1 MKIRTKLFILVTL
14 LIGVMLGSVSAF
26 YVSNKQVKTM
36 YEDIVG
42 NDKMLLHIKAI
53 QFRLAGYSNDE
64 RAYLLTGDS
73 KFLEQMKEKSADVT
87 TNLEELKTMRADAET
102 QSILAKIANNYSVY
116 IAASQRVVQAYQS
129 GNMAQAR
136 STHFGEERTARKEL
150 DPIISGF
157 FKSME
162 EKKKQQIAEL
172 QQKFTNQAIINIS
185 IVIFSIVV
193 GLVAGWFILRSIL
206 KPIWFI
212 QAELKN
218 IAEGDGDLTKE
229 ISWRANDELKELA
242 VSFNQMMRS
251 LRELISQVRSGA
263 EQVTLCVEELNAST
277 TETSRTA
284 EMVSQNVVDIAEG
297 MKQQVTEMSQT
308 SQSVHHMVTDVQHIA
323 SSAKAVADD
332 AAMMKQLSDEGT
344 TILQTVRAQMDTVK
358 QTNDESTR
366 IMKELGEQYASI
378 EKIIDVIHKIA
389 TQTNLL
395 ALNAAI
401 ESARAG
407 EYGKGF
413 AVVADEVRKLAEET
427 SGSTQEIS
435 EIVRSLQAK
444 MNQIVASMEK
454 GTEEIKK
461 GDELVNRTGVTF
473 AEIQETILDVTKKM
487 TDISLA
493 TEELT
498 LYGEQSL
505 RLMKEIERVNDSNT
519 NKTHHISASTQQQ
532 LASFEEV
539 SATAH
544 TLAGMAETLRSR
556 VERFKV

>member
-150 DPIISGF
+150 DPIISDF

-172 QQKFTNQAIINIS
+172 QQKSTNQAIINIS